1 MKKGL
6 RCEDMGL
13 ELPDG
18 RGHERMVLRNVT
30 AVFPPGRIALVAGD
44 TGAGKTSLIHV
55 LACLIR
61 PTQGRVIADDRP
73 VSAWTSPHQDRWR
86 RGVGIA
92 FQHPRLLERLTA
104 LENVMLPL
112 VPFGGRPDDLRQRA
126 VESMERLGIAHLRS
140 DTALALS
147 GGEAQRTALAR
158 ALVAS
163 PRFVFADE
171 PTSHQDSDGADL
183 VKKALGACRREHAVV
198 VVTTHDSRLLDST
211 LPDNRYRLVSGRLEA
226 LP

>member
-1 MKKGL
+1 VNKGM
-6 RCEDMGL
+6 RCEDVGL
-13 ELPDG
+13 TLPDG
-18 RGHERMVLRNVT
+18 RGQERMVLRNVE
-30 AVFPPGRIALVAGD
+30 AVFPPGRIVLVAGD

-61 PTQGRVIADDRP
+61 PTQGRVIADERP
-73 VSAWTSPHQDRWR
+73 VSAWTSSHQDRWR

-112 VPFGGRPDDLRQRA
+112 VPLGGRPEHLRQRA
-126 VESMERLGIAHLRS
+126 VKSMERLGIAHLHS
-140 DTALALS
+140 DKALALS

-158 ALVAS
+158 ALVSS

-171 PTSHQDSDGADL
+171 PTSHQDPDGADL
-183 VKKALGACRREHAVV
+183 VREALDTCRREHAVV
-198 VVTTHDSRLLDST
+198 VVTTHDRRLLDSD
-211 LPDNRYRLVSGRLEA
+211 LPDIRYRLVSGRLET